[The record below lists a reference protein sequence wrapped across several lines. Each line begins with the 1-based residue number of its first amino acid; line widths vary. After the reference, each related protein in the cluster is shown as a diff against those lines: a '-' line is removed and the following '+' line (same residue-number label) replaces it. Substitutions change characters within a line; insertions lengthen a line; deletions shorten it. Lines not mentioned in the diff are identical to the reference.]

1 MDLLKLTRSPSLLCC
16 HASLINC
23 RFVYTANSTRT
34 FATSSTENVFK
45 TFAILSLEGYFEV
58 VIGQAGEQDSS
69 TYCPAVGTLE
79 ASPLHF
85 LENPM

>member
-1 MDLLKLTRSPSLLCC
+1 MNLLKLTRSPSLLCC

-23 RFVYTANSTRT
+23 KFVYTANSTRT

-45 TFAILSLEGYFEV
+45 TFAISSLAEYTEV
-58 VIGQAGEQDSS
+58 DAGQAGEQDSS

-85 LENPM
+85 LGNPM